1 MTTPKRP
8 LVIGNWKMNLD
19 FVEGLHLVQQLGV
32 LLKNHPVEHTDV
44 VVAPPFVDLRTVSSI
59 LDSERLTIS
68 LGAQHVNPNEN
79 GAHTGEISTSM
90 LQRLNVEWIIVGHSE
105 RRTHYAMTDDIV
117 AETLRA
123 VVRAG
128 QHAVLC
134 VGENSA
140 RREAGD
146 YEDVV
151 RAQLDSALRGLEERF
166 HALVTV
172 AYEPLWAIGT
182 GVNATSQQVLQMTA
196 FVRSVMISHS
206 FGAPQVLYGG
216 SVNPENA
223 QSLVRE
229 GDVDGFLVG
238 GASLKAESFYAILQA
253 CDDCY
258 AIKR

>member
-1 MTTPKRP
+1 MSARRP

-32 LLKNHPVEHTDV
+32 LMKNRPVEHTDV
-44 VVAPPFVDLRTVSSI
+44 VVAVPFVDLRTVSSI
-59 LDSERLTIS
+59 IDSERLDIG

-90 LQRLNVEWIIVGHSE
+90 LKRLNVEWVLVGHSE
-105 RRTHYAMTDDIV
+105 RRVHYAMIDAIV
-117 AETLRA
+117 TQTLSA

-134 VGENSA
+134 VGEELSI
-140 RREAGD
+140 RESGAH
-146 YEDVV
+146 EAFVE
-151 RAQLDSALRGLEERF
+151 AQLRSALGGLDEKYL
-166 HALVTV
+166 ALVSV

-182 GVNATSQQVLQMTA
+182 GVNATSEQVREMTT
-196 FVRSVMISHS
+196 FLRGVLRSLS
-206 FGAPQVLYGG
+206 FTSPQVLYGG
-216 SVNPENA
+216 SVNAENA
-223 QSLVRE
+223 ASIVRE
-229 GDVDGFLVG
+229 SDVDGFLVG

>member
-1 MTTPKRP
+1 MQSRP

-19 FVEGLHLVQQLGV
+19 FVEALHLVQQLGV
-32 LLKNHPVEHTDV
+32 LMKNRAVEHTDV
-44 VVAPPFVDLRTVSSI
+44 VVAAPFVDLRSVSSVI
-59 LDSERLTIS
+59 DAEKLAIG

-79 GAHTGEISTSM
+79 GAHTGEISMGM
-90 LQRLNVEWIIVGHSE
+90 LSRLNVQWVLVGHSE

-117 AETLRA
+117 AETLRS

-134 VGENSA
+134 VGEDLA
-140 RREAGD
+140 LREAGE
-146 YEDVV
+146 YEAFVE
-151 RAQLDSALRGLEERF
+151 AQLSSALRGLDERF
-166 HALVTV
+166 HPLVTV

-182 GVNATSQQVLQMTA
+182 GVTATSEQVREMNGFLRRVLSSLSLT
-196 FVRSVMISHS
+196 
-206 FGAPQVLYGG
+206 APQVLYGG
-216 SVNPENA
+216 SVNPDNA
-223 QSLVRE
+223 TTLVKD

-238 GASLKAESFYAILQA
+238 GASLKAESFYAILRA